1 MKVLFLLALAGV
13 VVMTPFLKMKKP
25 WAVKLW
31 GRVKWIFVAYVAIV
45 FLSAVLRLALNWDA
59 IYG

>member
-1 MKVLFLLALAGV
+1 MKVLFLLAVAGV
-13 VVMTPFLKMKKP
+13 VVVWPFLKMRKT
-25 WAVKLW
+25 WAVKLRR
-31 GRVKWIFVAYVAIV
+31 RVKWLFVAYVAIV